1 MGEYESIFVCR
12 PSLTEEA
19 INQVVE
25 KFKKVIEK
33 NGGEILKTEQ
43 WGKRRLA
50 YEVKK
55 EKKGAYNLIQLKG
68 SGPVISDLERQYMLD
83 DSVIKFLTVRL
94 VHPPVPYPSESTG
107 EPGETK
113 EK

>member
-12 PSLTEEA
+12 QSLTEDA
-19 INQVVE
+19 NTQLIE
-25 KFKKVIEK
+25 KFKKIIEK

-55 EKKGAYNLIQLKG
+55 EKKGIYNLIQLKG
-68 SGPVISDLERQYMLD
+68 DGPLISDLERNYMLD
-83 DSVIKFLTVRL
+83 DSVIKYMTVRL
-94 VHPPVPYPSESTG
+94 EHPPVPDPSVSTEG
-107 EPGETK
+107 SEENK

>member
-12 PSLTEEA
+12 PSLTEDA

-55 EKKGAYNLIQLKG
+55 EKKGVYNLIQLKG
-68 SGPVISDLERQYMLD
+68 NGLVISDLERQYMLD
-83 DSVIKFLTVRL
+83 DSVIKYLTVRL
-94 VHPPVPYPSESTG
+94 EHPPVQNPSASTG